1 MLRTYQ
7 WTTDDD
13 EVAFDA
19 IMVGVAGT
27 SIDMLLAGLSYVEP
41 QANIYWSMQV
51 TSQGV
56 FAAGQHMGWPVVEA
70 LDRAEELRAMMRLDR
85 VVISL
90 AERGIWRDE
99 WGILAENEGY
109 D

>member
-1 MLRTYQ
+1 MTQPYQ

-19 IMVGVAGT
+19 IIAGIGGT
-27 SIDMLLAGLSYVEP
+27 STDMLAAGLSYVEP

-51 TSQGV
+51 TSAGV

-70 LDRAEELRAMMRLDR
+70 LERAHELSVMMNVPR
-85 VVISL
+85 VVITL
-90 AERGIWRDE
+90 AERGMWRDE
-99 WGILAENEGY
+99 WGTLAKEEGLS
-109 D
+109 